1 MMFAGQDSSMGV
13 LEVSN
18 DFLCLIFRRFPVG
31 GEQRAAIHGFQE
43 PSTRSN
49 RGFGS
54 RQGTHIYAPVAI
66 LMWMLTGEIKKNKSG
81 FAA

>member
-1 MMFAGQDSSMGV
+1 LVKNQLCGCSGSQKNILFY
-13 LEVSN
+13 SN
-18 DFLCLIFRRFPVG
+18 FRRFYAG

>member
-31 GEQRAAIHGFQE
+31 GEQRAAIHGFQGHQRN
-43 PSTRSN
+43 PSRCGT
-49 RGFGS
+49 
-54 RQGTHIYAPVAI
+54 RQGTHVYTLVAV
-66 LMWMLTGEIKKNKSG
+66 
-81 FAA
+81 